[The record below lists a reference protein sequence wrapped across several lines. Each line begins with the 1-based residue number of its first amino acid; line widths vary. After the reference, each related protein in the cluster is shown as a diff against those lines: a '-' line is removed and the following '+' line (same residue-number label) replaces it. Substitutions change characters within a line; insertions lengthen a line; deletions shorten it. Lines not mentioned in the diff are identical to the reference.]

1 MHWHSPATT
10 LARFCDFGVNPS
22 VLYCVCS
29 KLCQGDTSNTIL
41 RGGVILFPGI
51 WAVQE
56 GRLLESSPSTSFLS
70 QEVSRVKKHDLTKTH
85 LHRASPGMVLYA
97 AFAGV
102 TMAAML
108 CQPVFAAT
116 VWEKANEIMKDVYNQ
131 ILLSHRYFV
140 PLLSGSLS
148 CSRIGVSNRICA
160 PRIIPSI
167 PLAGMMI
174 PAVTE
179 LKLTVHLS
187 SLPT

>member
-1 MHWHSPATT
+1 MLSQRLHNAIFRTLGGCNNGNVSNLACYKLFWHFPATK

-51 WAVQE
+51 WAARE
-56 GRLLESSPSTSFLS
+56 GRLSGSSPSTSFLS

-85 LHRASPGMVLYA
+85 LHRASPGMALYA

-116 VWEKANEIMKDVYNQ
+116 VWEKANEIMKDGCRQ
-131 ILLSHRYFV
+131 DLCAKLFAG
-140 PLLSGSLS
+140 SG
-148 CSRIGVSNRICA
+148 
-160 PRIIPSI
+160 
-167 PLAGMMI
+167 
-174 PAVTE
+174 
-179 LKLTVHLS
+179 
-187 SLPT
+187 